1 MFYLGHMLST
11 LFVLGHNAFKSGKS
25 ITLMHFLTL
34 KDFDKG
40 FIEEL
45 LNLASEIKV
54 DYSKYKE
61 SMANKTLAMIF
72 MKTSTRTRTSFEA
85 GVTKLGGHAIF
96 IESRVSNFALGAL
109 KDEAKCISRYT
120 NLIMARVFGHQQVEE
135 IAKASAVPVI
145 NGLSEY
151 YHPCQIL
158 ADLLTIKEKKG
169 SLAGLK
175 LAFVGDGNN
184 VCNSL
189 VVGCSKLGLDVAV
202 AVPKGFEPMEKNA
215 EITYNVEEAVKKADI
230 VYTDTWVS
238 MGQEKETKERMKVF
252 SPFQVNKKLMAKAN
266 SDALFMHCLPAHR
279 GLEVSDEVIDSGQS
293 IVFDQAENRMHVQNA
308 LMLRLLGGV

>member
-1 MFYLGHMLST
+1 MST

>member
-1 MFYLGHMLST
+1 
-11 LFVLGHNAFKSGKS
+11 
-25 ITLMHFLTL
+25 MHFLTL

>member
-1 MFYLGHMLST
+1 MLST